1 MFLNV
6 TLHLSDSM
14 KVLTNLSLPITRFN
28 SNLNKQDLTVCET
41 SVSTNESTALIATDQ
56 TKAANGLNIQLYW
69 DQPTLKFY
77 LKDPRHI
84 QIAQA
89 IFRKLCSICSL
100 WYFFH
105 NNFALHLIFHILPK
119 MKYFIV

>member
-1 MFLNV
+1 MLMFLNV

-56 TKAANGLNIQLYW
+56 SKAGKW
-69 DQPTLKFY
+69 P
-77 LKDPRHI
+77 
-84 QIAQA
+84 
-89 IFRKLCSICSL
+89 
-100 WYFFH
+100 
-105 NNFALHLIFHILPK
+105 
-119 MKYFIV
+119 